1 VAALAVIVGLSLVL
15 TMYLFVS
22 PPTGHPDRADAV
34 VVLSGDHGERLPVA
48 LKLLH
53 RGVARTLVLDGTPDY
68 PLWLELCE
76 TRQAFEV
83 VCLRP
88 EPDSTRA
95 EARAAGRL
103 AAERRWRSLVVVTT
117 TYHVTR
123 SALHFRRCFEGEVS
137 MVAAD
142 RPLPWRV
149 ELGLI
154 GREWLKLGH
163 VITVGRGC

>member
-1 VAALAVIVGLSLVL
+1 
-15 TMYLFVS
+15 M
-22 PPTGHPDRADAV
+22 
-34 VVLSGDHGERLPVA
+34 VVLSGDHGERLPLA
-48 LKLLH
+48 LGMLD
-53 RGVARTLVLDGTPDY
+53 RGVARVLVLDGTPDY

-76 TRQAFEV
+76 NKRDFEV

-103 AAERRWRSLVVVTT
+103 AAERRWRRLVVITT
-117 TYHVTR
+117 TYHLAR
-123 SALHFRRCFEGEVS
+123 SAVLFRRCFEGEVN

-142 RPLPWRV
+142 RPLPWRD
-149 ELGLI
+149 ELGHI

-163 VITVGRGC
+163 VIILNRGC